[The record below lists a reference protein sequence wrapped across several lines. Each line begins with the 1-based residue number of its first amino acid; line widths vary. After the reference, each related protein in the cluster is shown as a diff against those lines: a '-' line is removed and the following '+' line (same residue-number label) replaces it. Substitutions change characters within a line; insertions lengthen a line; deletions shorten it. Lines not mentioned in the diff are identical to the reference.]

1 MGRIEKK
8 ELFKFLLSISIYIL
22 TRDVLKLVDSMVVFP
37 LSEANIVVFI
47 VSCIIV
53 HVYYKENR
61 SKTVQRVF
69 FLMFMMGIWNLLSK
83 ILIFVPYN
91 DKSSL
96 GIFLGIAGVIVIG
109 LPVAVFITDKIDNFL
124 RENLV

>member
-1 MGRIEKK
+1 MGRIENK
-8 ELFKFLLSISIYIL
+8 ELFKFLPSISIYIL
-22 TRDVLKLVDSMVVFP
+22 TRDVLKLVDSMVAFP

-61 SKTVQRVF
+61 NKTVQRVF

-124 RENLV
+124 K

>member
-1 MGRIEKK
+1 MGRIENK
-8 ELFKFLLSISIYIL
+8 ELFKFLPSISIYIL
-22 TRDVLKLVDSMVVFP
+22 TRDVLKLVDSMVAFP

-61 SKTVQRVF
+61 NKTVQRVF

>member
-1 MGRIEKK
+1 MGRIENK
-8 ELFKFLLSISIYIL
+8 ELFKFLPSISIYIL
-22 TRDVLKLVDSMVVFP
+22 TRDVLKLVDSMVAFP

-61 SKTVQRVF
+61 NKTVQRVF

-96 GIFLGIAGVIVIG
+96 GIFLGIAGVTVIG

>member
-1 MGRIEKK
+1 MGRIENK
-8 ELFKFLLSISIYIL
+8 ELFKFLPSISIYIL
-22 TRDVLKLVDSMVVFP
+22 TRDVLKLVDSMVAFP

-61 SKTVQRVF
+61 NKTVQRVF
-69 FLMFMMGIWNLLSK
+69 LLMFMMGIWNLLSK